1 MTDVSNTFDQE
12 TGHSELKREEIEII
26 EADIEVHEIGPAI
39 FAEIRQQDG
48 VSNQALINSLDLKM
62 NRAQA
67 FSAGEASGKS
77 GSFFFFSHDNKF
89 IIKTMKDDELK
100 LFIKMLPEYFVHLKT
115 YKYSLLARFYGVYKV
130 QMEDVSAVSLV
141 IMANTAQVY

>member
-1 MTDVSNTFDQE
+1 
-12 TGHSELKREEIEII
+12 
-26 EADIEVHEIGPAI
+26 
-39 FAEIRQQDG
+39 
-48 VSNQALINSLDLKM
+48 M

-100 LFIKMLPEYFVHLKT
+100 LFIKMLPEYFVLLKT

>member
-1 MTDVSNTFDQE
+1 M
-12 TGHSELKREEIEII
+12 K
-26 EADIEVHEIGPAI
+26 
-39 FAEIRQQDG
+39 
-48 VSNQALINSLDLKM
+48 K